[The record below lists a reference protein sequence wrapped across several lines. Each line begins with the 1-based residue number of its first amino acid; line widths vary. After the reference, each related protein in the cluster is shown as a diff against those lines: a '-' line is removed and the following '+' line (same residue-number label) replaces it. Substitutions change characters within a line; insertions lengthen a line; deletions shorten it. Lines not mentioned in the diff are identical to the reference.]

1 MSTLAD
7 WAKNNIENYEG
18 GASKKA
24 PKTKLTDKKVKVGNV
39 ERTVR
44 VGPRGG
50 KYVMVNGK
58 KVSLSTV
65 QQAKKK

>member
-18 GASKKA
+18 GAAKKA
-24 PKTKLTDKKVKVGNV
+24 PKTKLTDKKVKVGKV

-50 KYVMVNGK
+50 KYVMMNGK
-58 KVSLSTV
+58 MVPLST
-65 QQAKKK
+65 QQGKK